1 MTSQTF
7 RNQPRRSFS
16 RAFKKE
22 VVELLLQD
30 AATVAEVAREY
41 DLHPNLLCRWRSNYL
56 RGHYAGVAS
65 APDDSTDFL
74 AVTLLPADD
83 QGDMATAVT
92 PVTAP
97 EDAPMRPRPQPAAPA
112 RPLRCPELRVVLA
125 RGELVL
131 KDCDARLVFDLLEA
145 LR

>member
-7 RNQPRRSFS
+7 RNRPRRRYS

-22 VVELLLQD
+22 VVELLMQD

-56 RGHYAGVAS
+56 QGGYAGNDD
-65 APDDSTDFL
+65 APTDFL
-74 AVTLLPADD
+74 AVSLLPDD
-83 QGDMATAVT
+83 AHREELTIAVTAATASEE
-92 PVTAP
+92 PSLLRQ
-97 EDAPMRPRPQPAAPA
+97 RPIPAAPS

-125 RGELVL
+125 KGELVL
-131 KDCDARLVFDLLEA
+131 KDCDARLVIELVEA

>member
-56 RGHYAGVAS
+56 RGHYAGVAETVDE
-65 APDDSTDFL
+65 PTDFL
-74 AVTLLPADD
+74 AVTVLPADGP
-83 QGDMATAVT
+83 GDMATAVT
-92 PVTAP
+92 PATAP
-97 EDAPMRPRPQPAAPA
+97 EDA
-112 RPLRCPELRVVLA
+112 
-125 RGELVL
+125 
-131 KDCDARLVFDLLEA
+131 
-145 LR
+145 